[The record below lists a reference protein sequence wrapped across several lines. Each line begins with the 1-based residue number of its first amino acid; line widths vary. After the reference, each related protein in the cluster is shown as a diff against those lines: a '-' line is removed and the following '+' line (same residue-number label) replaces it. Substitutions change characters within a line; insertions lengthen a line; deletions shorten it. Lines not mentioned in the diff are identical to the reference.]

1 MYVNLFIESS
11 STSGDDSSDSA
22 CSDEVSEGV
31 KKHLLFRGH
40 VPYQRGR
47 VDPPPTKKIYS
58 ASPELIFFVNHF
70 SLINF
75 LVAL

>member
-1 MYVNLFIESS
+1 MYVNFFIESS

-31 KKHLLFRGH
+31 KKSLLFRGH

-47 VDPPPTKKIYS
+47 VDLPPAKKVSDKFNLKYIQH
-58 ASPELIFFVNHF
+58 FF
-70 SLINF
+70 L
-75 LVAL
+75 